1 MTDNDIPDSVF
12 LSTDKKQINRIMER
26 VLKAEKDKL
35 HMGNPKGINNDI
47 EKIIE
52 EEVD

>member
-1 MTDNDIPDSVF
+1 MTDDLPDSV
-12 LSTDKKQINRIMER
+12 DKKQINRIMER